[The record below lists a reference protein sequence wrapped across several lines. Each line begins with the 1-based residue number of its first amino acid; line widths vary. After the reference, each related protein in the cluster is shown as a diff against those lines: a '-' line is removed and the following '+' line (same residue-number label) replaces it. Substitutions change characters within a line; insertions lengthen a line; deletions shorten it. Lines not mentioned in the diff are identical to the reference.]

1 MNGREGHDRA
11 AAPGPELR
19 ITVVGAGYVGLV
31 TAVGLAELGHRI
43 ELVETRPDRLT
54 ALRAGRVP
62 FYEPGVQAALTRHL
76 DGGRLV
82 VAAGPDGTADAAMI
96 CVGTPIDE
104 DGTSDLSQLRSAL
117 PATTA
122 TLAPN
127 APLVIRSTL
136 PPGASA
142 IVAGWADVPTER
154 ILSNPE
160 FLRQGT
166 AYEDFLAPTRIVI
179 GHFPDVTPH
188 ALGVVQA
195 VYAGLDAPRLIVGMA
210 AAELIKNGSNAF
222 LALKL
227 SFVNEIAAMCEEYAA
242 DADEVLTGIGL
253 DPRIGSTYMRPGLGF
268 GGSCLP
274 KELRAMTAS
283 GRAAGLPMHV
293 AAAASDANATAQRR
307 FATAIIDRLGDR
319 SDARVAMLGLAF
331 KAGTDDVR
339 ESPALAVASML
350 MDAGVEVVAHDPS
363 AAQNAVAA
371 LPELSIVAHV
381 ADAVRGSDAVVIAT
395 EWPAYVDLDWP
406 ALLASMRGR
415 WLFDGR
421 RLLDGAHMRALGFD
435 HVAVGSGRL
444 DPIPE
449 PAAAD

>member
-1 MNGREGHDRA
+1 MNDRDGA
-11 AAPGPELR
+11 RSQGPELR
-19 ITVVGAGYVGLV
+19 ITIVGAGYVGLV

-43 ELVETRPDRLT
+43 ELVETRPDRLA
-54 ALRAGRVP
+54 ALHAGRVP
-62 FYEPGVQAALTRHL
+62 FYEPGVQDALTRHL
-76 DGGRLV
+76 ERGRLV
-82 VAAGPDGTADAAMI
+82 VAAVPDGRADAAMI

-104 DGTSDLSQLRSAL
+104 DGTSDLGQLRSAL

-122 TLAPN
+122 VLTAE

-142 IVAGWADVPTER
+142 IVANWADVPTER
-154 ILSNPE
+154 ILANPE

-179 GHFPDVTPH
+179 GHFPDVTAH

-195 VYAGLDAPRLIVGMA
+195 VYAPLDAPRLVVDMA

-227 SFVNEIAAMCEEYAA
+227 SFVNEIAAMCEEYGA
-242 DADEVLTGIGL
+242 DADQVLRGIGL

-293 AAAASDANATAQRR
+293 AAAASDANATSQRR
-307 FATAIIDRLGDR
+307 FAQGVLDRLGGGPG
-319 SDARVAMLGLAF
+319 ARIALLGLAF

-363 AAQNAVAA
+363 AAANATAA
-371 LPELSIVAHV
+371 LPSLATVPDA
-381 ADAVRGSDAVVIAT
+381 ADAVRGADAVVIAT
-395 EWPAYVDLDWP
+395 EWPAYADLDW
-406 ALLASMRGR
+406 AAMLDSMRGR

-421 RLLDGAHMRALGFD
+421 RLLDGDRMRALGFD
-435 HVAVGSGRL
+435 YRAVGSGRL
-444 DPIPE
+444 DLVSE